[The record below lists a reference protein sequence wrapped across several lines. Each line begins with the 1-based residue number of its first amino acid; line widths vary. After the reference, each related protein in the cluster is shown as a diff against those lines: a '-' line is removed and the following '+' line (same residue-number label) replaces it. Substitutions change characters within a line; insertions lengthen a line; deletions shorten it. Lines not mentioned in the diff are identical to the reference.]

1 MRTDVEFFSV
11 NTCGKASNTFRFDSN
26 FYAFV
31 VVVNVCTTLTQ
42 VALICHMLLLLCFLF
57 HLLKQTFIF
66 PLLPTI
72 NRKKINVG
80 AEGVRGGGRPGP
92 IWINGEFVA
101 VHASIMRLNETRRGA
116 KWIQKFV
123 CRA

>member
-1 MRTDVEFFSV
+1 M
-11 NTCGKASNTFRFDSN
+11 
-26 FYAFV
+26 
-31 VVVNVCTTLTQ
+31 
-42 VALICHMLLLLCFLF
+42 
-57 HLLKQTFIF
+57 
-66 PLLPTI
+66 
-72 NRKKINVG
+72 G

-123 CRA
+123 CRACQACLPLTGFLSCFIFVFVFM